1 MTVTANDSRVQHNGN
16 GSTTVFAY
24 DFKILDQTHIKV
36 VKTNTSGVDTTQTIT
51 THYTVSGVGNSG
63 GGNITMLTAP
73 ASGEKLTFLRN
84 VPLSQETDYTEGGA
98 FPAESHEAA
107 LDKLTMI
114 AQQLAEVNAR
124 TVTLSAS
131 ADLSTVSTALPAPD
145 ASKVLAWN
153 SGETAL
159 ENVENPAVAA
169 AASAT
174 AAATSATNSASSATA
189 SASSATSSAN
199 SATASANSAT
209 ASAASATTASNAVAI
224 VQTPLEFAYTSTTPP
239 AIGDGAAYITIP
251 ARMNGMIVTAVEA
264 EFINTVATG
273 SVTTIQ
279 IHNQTLAQDILST
292 KLTID
297 AGERSSATA
306 ATPAVINTSY
316 DNLTTG
322 DLIRLDIDG
331 VGSSTA
337 GTGLVVRLLCGV

>member
-24 DFKILDQTHIKV
+24 DFKILDQTHIRV

-51 THYTVSGVGNSG
+51 THYTVSGVGNSS

-153 SGETAL
+153 AGETAL
-159 ENVENPAVAA
+159 ENVENPATAASAA
-169 AASAT
+169 AASAS
-174 AAATSATNSASSATA
+174 AAASSASSAST
-189 SASSATSSAN
+189 
-199 SATASANSAT
+199 
-209 ASAASATTASNAVAI
+209 SATTA
-224 VQTPLEFAYTSTTPP
+224 TTQ
-239 AIGDGAAYITIP
+239 AGIATTQAALLSD
-251 ARMNGMIVTAVEA
+251 ARL
-264 EFINTVATG
+264 
-273 SVTTIQ
+273 IQ
-279 IHNQTLAQDILST
+279 ISNIFAS
-292 KLTID
+292 
-297 AGERSSATA
+297 R
-306 ATPAVINTSY
+306 
-316 DNLTTG
+316 
-322 DLIRLDIDG
+322 R
-331 VGSSTA
+331 
-337 GTGLVVRLLCGV
+337 